1 MADSDKF
8 DLTEVL
14 GNVPL
19 SEETQE
25 KDARMKKRAEK
36 RAAQDREEQV
46 KHDQC
51 IWIRCT

>member
-8 DLTEVL
+8 DLTEAMGPVA
-14 GNVPL
+14 L

-46 KHDQC
+46 KHDQ
-51 IWIRCT
+51 TY